1 MCVDP
6 GEGDRWGM
14 HPAREKVGGWPI
26 DRSIVIIFFFL
37 QGCGNVVFF
46 LGGGG
51 KNVDMPSDCQYLG
64 GGGTG
69 ISIPLRQ
76 KVGGGGQFPPAPAP
90 LSFLIILPYRPWLRT
105 CLSQE

>member
-46 LGGGG
+46 WGGGG

-64 GGGTG
+64 GGGGHRHIHPIETK
-69 ISIPLRQ
+69 SW
-76 KVGGGGQFPPAPAP
+76 GGGNFPR
-90 LSFLIILPYRPWLRT
+90 LPRP
-105 CLSQE
+105 CLF